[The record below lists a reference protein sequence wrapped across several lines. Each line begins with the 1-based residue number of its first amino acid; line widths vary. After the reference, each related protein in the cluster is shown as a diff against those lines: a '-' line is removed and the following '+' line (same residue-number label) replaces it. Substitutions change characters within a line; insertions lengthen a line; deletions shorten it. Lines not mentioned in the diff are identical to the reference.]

1 MCQLYNSVSEEIFE
15 RFPGYV
21 RGVVIAHGVT
31 NGESPKELVE
41 MLRWAELSVREHIE
55 QGDITAH
62 PRIAAWREA
71 FRSLGI
77 KVSEYRPSIEA
88 MARRVL
94 RNNELP
100 SINAL
105 VDIGNIISLRHLVSM
120 GGHAIDFVTQ
130 DMMLRPATGVEE
142 FIPFGSDQL
151 EHPAPGEIIF
161 AEGNTVL
168 TRRWCWRQANHTLT
182 LPSTTAIE
190 FNIDGLPP
198 LTREDVE
205 AICRETA
212 ELVQKFCGGD
222 VRSGVITSQQTRIP
236 L

>member
-1 MCQLYNSVSEEIFE
+1 MSQLYNRVSEEVFE
-15 RFPGYV
+15 RFSDYV
-21 RGVVIAHGVT
+21 RGVVIARGVT
-31 NGESPKELVE
+31 NGESP
-41 MLRWAELSVREHIE
+41 AELIGLLRGAEESVRECIG
-55 QGDITAH
+55 QGDITSH

-71 FRSLGI
+71 FRSLGV

-94 RNNELP
+94 RGNELP

-105 VDIGNIISLRHLVSM
+105 VDIGNILSMRHLVSM
-120 GGHAIDFVTQ
+120 GGHAVDVVTQ
-130 DMMLRPATGVEE
+130 DMVLRPATGTEE
-142 FIPFGSDQL
+142 FIPFGSDQP

-161 AEGNTVL
+161 AEGSAVL

-198 LTREDVE
+198 ITRQEVE
-205 AICRETA
+205 AICHETA
-212 ELVQKFCGGD
+212 ELIQRFCGGE
-222 VRSGVITSQQTRIP
+222 VGFGVITRQQTKIP

>member
-1 MCQLYNSVSEEIFE
+1 MSQLYNRVSEEVFE
-15 RFPGYV
+15 RFPDYV
-21 RGVVIAHGVT
+21 RGVVIARGVT
-31 NGESPKELVE
+31 NGESPVELVE
-41 MLRWAELSVREHIE
+41 LLRGAEESVRECIG
-55 QGDITAH
+55 QGDITSH

-71 FRSLGI
+71 FRSLGF

-94 RNNELP
+94 RGNELP

-105 VDIGNIISLRHLVSM
+105 VDIGNILSLRHLVSM
-120 GGHAIDFVTQ
+120 GGHAVDVVTQ
-130 DMMLRPATGVEE
+130 DMVLRPATGTEE
-142 FIPFGSDQL
+142 FIPFGSDQP

-161 AEGNTVL
+161 AEGGTVL

-182 LPSTTAIE
+182 LPTTTAIE

-198 LTREDVE
+198 ITRQEVE

-212 ELVQKFCGGD
+212 ELIQRFCGGD
-222 VRSGVITSQQTRIP
+222 ARFGVITRQQTKIP

>member
-1 MCQLYNSVSEEIFE
+1 MSQLYNRVSEEVFE
-15 RFPGYV
+15 RFPNYV
-21 RGVVIAHGVT
+21 RGVVIARGVT
-31 NGESPKELVE
+31 NGESSPELVE
-41 MLRWAELSVREHIE
+41 MLRGAEASLREQIG

-71 FRSLGI
+71 FRSLNI
-77 KVSEYRPSIEA
+77 KVSEFRPSIEA

-94 RNNELP
+94 RSNELP

-105 VDIGNIISLRHLVSM
+105 VDIGNILSLRHLVSM
-120 GGHAIDFVTQ
+120 GGHSLDEVTR
-130 DMMLRPATGVEE
+130 DMVLRPASGREE

-161 AEGNTVL
+161 AEGDTVL

-198 LTREDVE
+198 ITRPEVE
-205 AICRETA
+205 SICLETA
-212 ELVQKFCGGD
+212 ELIQRFCGGE
-222 VRSGVITSQQTRIP
+222 VRFGVITGQETKM
-236 L
+236 LL